1 MTQSK
6 FSKIYNTVTI
16 INITNNLLK
25 FWSILTLIITQL
37 LLIKSNHIFAI
48 NAELAILL
56 IIALSSGAL
65 KSLTLHITQTIY
77 ATTFVLK
84 ITTGFILT
92 LLLLSIQS
100 TEKLQRLFIIA
111 VVAFIVLKLLDALSD
126 YLWQKH
132 IIDKIHKEQ
141 LNDDFYQILTSIES
155 SDLTAVTNLVIDDRY
170 QNIVFISKAEHLK
183 HVTSNGNYDE
193 ITLTFGTKKA
203 NDEVITI
210 AKYTITSLTP
220 KAKKAL
226 N

>member
-1 MTQSK
+1 MTKSK

-25 FWSILTLIITQL
+25 YWSILTFTITQL

-84 ITTGFILT
+84 ITTGFILA

-100 TEKLQRLFIIA
+100 TEKLQRLFVIA
-111 VVAFIVLKLLDALSD
+111 VIAFIVLKLLDALSD
-126 YLWQKH
+126 YLWRKH
-132 IIDKIHKEQ
+132 VIDKIHKKQ
-141 LNDDFYQILTSIES
+141 ISDNFYQILTAIES
-155 SDLTAVTNLVIDDRY
+155 SDLNTITNLVIEDNY
-170 QNIVFISKAEHLK
+170 QNIVFISKAEHLN

-193 ITLTFGTKKA
+193 ITLTFSTKKA
-203 NDEVITI
+203 NNDVITI
-210 AKYTITSLTP
+210 ANYTIIPLMP

-226 N
+226 D